1 MLSNS
6 FLRCIS
12 TEKLDSFDD
21 LGYDVYH
28 KKLQELDL
36 GKLPVTSSAI
46 KQDIPRAYLQCHLW
60 LHTPFIEDISI
71 DHLQYGYI
79 LNEEDGLLP
88 LIINDTLIPTDVL
101 SPCI

>member
-21 LGYDVYH
+21 LGYVYH
-28 KKLQELDL
+28 KRLQELDL
-36 GKLPVTSSAI
+36 GKFPVTSSAI